1 MQAFQQQSSSYA
13 HPAPTNSQPGPPSS
27 SYPGPSCCQH
37 QPSGSTCSCCT
48 PPEYTYSSSSS
59 SGASSSTSPFGAF
72 DISSSTQVDFLYPP
86 HPQLSTVPFPSTTT
100 TSSTSGKRTA
110 PVQPQ
115 QSLQQQHQHQHHLPK
130 SLSRSSISSDGST
143 LLFSPT
149 QDPQQLHHYSP
160 VTPPLPLP
168 IEASNNTTSRQS
180 LPPQSQSVAP
190 VLDSISTAKP
200 SNKLPL
206 LPDLIGDA
214 NIKVDGMA
222 TTIPAVMQP
231 GCISQLATYLAE
243 MIVYLWFSP
252 PLKRAPIF
260 PRPTGAFAR
269 FCNDILTT
277 SEYHFLYDF

>member
-1 MQAFQQQSSSYA
+1 MQAFQQASSSYSY
-13 HPAPTNSQPGPPSS
+13 PASSSNSQPGPPSS
-27 SYPGPSCCQH
+27 STYPGPSCCQH
-37 QPSGSTCSCCT
+37 QPSGSTCSFCT
-48 PPEYTYSSSSS
+48 PPEHTYSSSSS

-72 DISSSTQVDFLYPP
+72 DIPITTQVDLLYPP
-86 HPQLSTVPFPSTTT
+86 HPQLSTVPFPVTSTTS
-100 TSSTSGKRTA
+100 TSSTTCKRATLY
-110 PVQPQ
+110 QSQ
-115 QSLQQQHQHQHHLPK
+115 SSLQQQQPQHHLPK

-149 QDPQQLHHYSP
+149 QDPQQLHNYSP
-160 VTPPLPLP
+160 VTPPLPLH
-168 IEASNNTTSRQS
+168 IEASKNTTASKS
-180 LPPQSQSVAP
+180 LPPQSQSTAP
-190 VLDSISTAKP
+190 VLESISTAKP

-222 TTIPAVMQP
+222 TTVPAVMQP

-260 PRPTGAFAR
+260 PKPTGAFAR

-277 SEYHFLYDF
+277 SE